1 MLGILFSLFTIC
13 FLASSVDVFLY
24 FFPLLFA
31 KYIMTLYLPW
41 PRALRPLC
49 GFTILAISQIN
60 HRSLCRNISLHED
73 SVIFMVE
80 EAGLYWVVGLLHLQV
95 CLQNTHAHIFLFNQ
109 HLVVFIKATC
119 YRGIFDVQWWNLH
132 SLIKHLVSWAYIIST
147 CVK

>member
-60 HRSLCRNISLHED
+60 HRSLCRNITVYMKTALFS
-73 SVIFMVE
+73 
-80 EAGLYWVVGLLHLQV
+80 WWRKQV
-95 CLQNTHAHIFLFNQ
+95 YTGQLDCYICRYVYRIYTLISFFL
-109 HLVVFIKATC
+109 
-119 YRGIFDVQWWNLH
+119 
-132 SLIKHLVSWAYIIST
+132 IST
-147 CVK
+147 QQFSLKQRVTEGFSTCSGGIYIL

>member
-60 HRSLCRNISLHED
+60 HRSLCRNITVYMKTALFSGGGSRFILGSWIAT
-73 SVIFMVE
+73 SVGMSIEYTRSYLSF
-80 EAGLYWVVGLLHLQV
+80 
-95 CLQNTHAHIFLFNQ
+95 
-109 HLVVFIKATC
+109 
-119 YRGIFDVQWWNLH
+119 
-132 SLIKHLVSWAYIIST
+132 
-147 CVK
+147 